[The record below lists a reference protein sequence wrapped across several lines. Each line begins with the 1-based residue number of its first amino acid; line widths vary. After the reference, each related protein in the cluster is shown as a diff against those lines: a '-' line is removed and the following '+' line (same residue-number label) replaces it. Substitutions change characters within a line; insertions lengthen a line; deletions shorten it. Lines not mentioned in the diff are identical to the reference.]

1 MTHAA
6 YLAETH
12 GDPILMHGARVF
24 VRSHDRHGLMHVASI
39 APLDP
44 RRKRP
49 LGMWHHFTMTGVRT
63 GIVESRLG
71 HVLSLLD
78 VSLEDVV
85 LATVAATD

>member
-6 YLAETH
+6 YLAATH
-12 GDPILMHGARVF
+12 GDPILMHGARVY

-39 APLDP
+39 APLDA
-44 RRKRP
+44 RRRRP
-49 LGMWHHFTMTGVRT
+49 LGMWHHFTTTGVRT